1 MQVKIVGLSAS
12 LRNARR
18 GGGNRSLVAELSA
31 LPTREALFTYLK
43 DQASIHLTNFVEAG
57 RSQKLPFDV
66 LYKNLKKLKGDRGLS
81 NSEIALAAALWSA
94 RQLGC
99 DVEHIALSEHFPE
112 HGRLENA
119 DALRS
124 ALLAADGLL
133 LSTPVYFG
141 DRGSLAQ
148 SFLDFLRN
156 DPALRDGLRG
166 KVYGGIAV
174 GAKRN
179 GGQETTLIYQ
189 LLDMVNCGMLGVG
202 NDSETTSQYGGTG
215 WAGDIGTMPADH
227 YGLDTSMGTGR
238 RVARVAAMLR
248 MAEGHRLADLPRVAF
263 WVLQD
268 REDRAVRF
276 LKGLAAGGQLPLQ
289 ADILPIA
296 DSHVVRCL
304 ACDVCPTHIDVDQ
317 SYRCII
323 KTQRDLFP
331 HLHARLLEADAI
343 VPVAYSAHGRDGLQS
358 KYQEFIERTRY
369 LRRGDYVFSDLI
381 CSPLVIEELGA
392 SENMQ
397 VRMMTSMIR
406 HHTVIMKPMTAYV
419 QEDQVLNRDQVV
431 AELQAVARETA
442 RASAGRLVTHSSQ
455 VQHLKY
461 NPVGYVLSAMKDAE
475 DEKMKARRE
484 MIEERVERSAGAARK
499 RLQVIEPAQPLPE
512 PKKRSA

>member
-1 MQVKIVGLSAS
+1 MDLKIVGLSAS

-18 GGGNRSLVAELSA
+18 GGGNKALVAELSA
-31 LPTREALFTYLK
+31 LPTKEALFAYLK
-43 DQASIHLTNFVEAG
+43 DQASIHLANFVEAG
-57 RSQKLPFDV
+57 RKEKLSFDV

-94 RQLGC
+94 QQLGC
-99 DVEHIALSEHFPE
+99 TVEHLALSEHFPE
-112 HGRLENA
+112 HGRWENI

-124 ALLAADGLL
+124 ALLSADGLL

-148 SFLDFLRN
+148 AFLDLVRSDAELRTS
-156 DPALRDGLRG
+156 LRG

-189 LLDMVNCGMLGVG
+189 LLDMVGCGMLGVG

-215 WAGDIGTMPADH
+215 WAGDIGTMPADA

-238 RVARVAAMLR
+238 RIARVAAMLR
-248 MAEGHRLADLPRVAF
+248 MAQGHRLTDLPRIAF

-268 REDRAVRF
+268 KEDRAVHF
-276 LKGLAAGGQLPLQ
+276 IETLAAAGQLPFQ
-289 ADILPIA
+289 ADVLPIA
-296 DSHVVRCL
+296 DNHVVRCL

-323 KTQRDLFP
+323 KSQRDIFP
-331 HLHARLLEADAI
+331 QLHERLMQADAI
-343 VPVAYSAHGRDGLQS
+343 VPVTYSSEDHAGMQT

-369 LRRGDYVFSDLI
+369 LRRGDYFFSDLL
-381 CSPLVIEELGA
+381 CSPLVMEELGA

-406 HHTVIMKPMTAYV
+406 HHTIILKPMTAYV
-419 QEDQVLNRDQVV
+419 QNGKVLNREQVV
-431 AELQAVARETA
+431 ADLQTLGAEAA
-442 RASAGRLVTHSSQ
+442 RATAGRLITHSSQ
-455 VQHLKY
+455 VHHLKY

-475 DEKMKARRE
+475 DEKMKARRA
-484 MIEERVERSAGAARK
+484 MIEERVERSAQASK
-499 RLQVIEPAQPLPE
+499 TRLAPADSVPLPE
-512 PKKRSA
+512 PRRRSA

>member
-1 MQVKIVGLSAS
+1 MQLKIVGLSAS

-18 GGGNRSLVAELSA
+18 GGGNKSLIAELSA
-31 LPTREALFTYLK
+31 LPTKEALFAYLK
-43 DQASIHLTNFVEAG
+43 DQASIHLANFVEAG
-57 RSQKLPFDV
+57 RQQKLPFDA

-94 RQLGC
+94 QQLGC
-99 DVEHIALSEHFPE
+99 SVEHVALSEHFPE
-112 HGRLENA
+112 HGRWENLDVLRAALMSA
-119 DALRS
+119 DAL
-124 ALLAADGLL
+124 LI
-133 LSTPVYFG
+133 STPVYFG

-148 SFLDFLRN
+148 AFLDLIRSDAELRTT
-156 DPALRDGLRG
+156 LTG

-189 LLDMVNCGMLGVG
+189 LLDMVSCGMLGVG

-215 WAGDIGTMPADH
+215 WAGDVGTMPADT

-248 MAEGHRLADLPRVAF
+248 MAEGHRLTDLPRVAF

-268 REDRAVRF
+268 RDEYAARF
-276 LKGLAAGGQLPLQ
+276 VEELVTGGQLPLE
-289 ADILPIA
+289 ADILSIA

-323 KTQRDLFP
+323 KSKRDVLP
-331 HLHARLLEADAI
+331 ELHERLLHADAI
-343 VPVAYSAHGRDGLQS
+343 VPVAYSGVDRAGLVS

-369 LRRGDYVFSDLI
+369 LRRGDYVFSDLV

-406 HHTVIMKPMTAYV
+406 HHTIIMKPTTAYV
-419 QEDQVLNRDQVV
+419 QEGRVLNRAQVALELRTV
-431 AELQAVARETA
+431 AQEVARAT
-442 RASAGRLVTHSSQ
+442 AGRLVTHSSE
-455 VQHLKY
+455 VQHFKY

-475 DEKMKARRE
+475 DEKMKRRRE
-484 MIEERVERSAGAARK
+484 MIEERVARASESGRK
-499 RLQVIEPAQPLPE
+499 RLAVVDVKPLPQR
-512 PKKRSA
+512 RSA